1 MLTNAFLCAKMSIID
16 KFGKVVNF
24 ATADEFA
31 ESDRYKKDINRGRT
45 STARGDE
52 KRRAQNE

>member
-1 MLTNAFLCAKMSIID
+1 MSIID

-24 ATADEFA
+24 ATTDEFV